1 MSKKI
6 WIHAEAAGGRMVN
19 AAFELL
25 SKAHD
30 LAGAM
35 GGGTEVEATLIGSG
49 LEQEARRLAEW
60 GAKTIYLAD
69 DPDLRMYSPLTF
81 VPILAELAAEHRP
94 DIYLF
99 GATATGSALGP
110 AVAARLK
117 TGMAAHCLDLRVNED
132 KKLVSLVPSFGGK
145 VVGEILCPGGNPQ
158 MASVKPG
165 IFTPKDPVP
174 VPVRIEKLDASRWK
188 KPGAPGDIQR
198 LKPLSVVRRPPRGLP
213 LNEAD
218 VVVCGGF
225 GIGTQENWQLLEKLA
240 EYLGGAAACTR
251 PAVDEGWTG
260 EHSMVGTS
268 GQSIRPKVY
277 IGFGISGA
285 THHICGMNES
295 GVVISVNRDAEAPIF
310 EVSDVRIVADV
321 NSILPLLTEA
331 VKPKARQD
339 GL

>member
-6 WIHAEAAGGRMVN
+6 WVHAEVVDDKIANV
-19 AAFELL
+19 AFELL
-25 SKAHD
+25 SKARE
-30 LAGAM
+30 LAEAM
-35 GGGTEVEATLIGSG
+35 GGGTEVEATLLGSG
-49 LEQEARRLAEW
+49 LEKEAARLAEW
-60 GAKTIYLAD
+60 GAATVYLAE
-69 DPDLRMYSPLTF
+69 DPDLRMYSPLTY
-81 VPILAELAAEHRP
+81 VPILADLAAKHQP

-117 TGMAAHCLDLRVNED
+117 TGTAAHCVDLRINEE

-145 VVGEILCPGGNPQ
+145 VIGEILCPGKNPQ

-165 IFTPKDPVP
+165 IFTKKDPAP
-174 VPVRIEKLDASRWK
+174 VPLRIEKLDPSSWK
-188 KPGAPGDIQR
+188 KLDAQG
-198 LKPLSVVRRPPRGLP
+198 LKPVNVVRRPPQGLP

-225 GIGTQENWQLLEKLA
+225 GIGSQENWQLLEKLA
-240 EYLGGAAACTR
+240 QYLGGATACTR
-251 PAVDEGWTG
+251 PAVDEGWSG
-260 EHSMVGTS
+260 EHCMVGTS

-295 GVVISVNRDAEAPIF
+295 GVVINVNRDAEAPIF
-310 EVSDVRIVADV
+310 QVSDVRIVSDV
-321 NSILPLLTEA
+321 NGILPLLVEA
-331 VKPKARQD
+331 VKPKASW
-339 GL
+339 